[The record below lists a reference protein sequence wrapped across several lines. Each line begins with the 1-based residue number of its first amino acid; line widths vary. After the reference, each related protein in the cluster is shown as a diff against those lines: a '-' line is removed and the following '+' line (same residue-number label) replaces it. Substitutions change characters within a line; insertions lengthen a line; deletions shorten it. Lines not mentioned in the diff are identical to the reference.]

1 MAQQHVATAQQ
12 AIETLTAVRR
22 ELTEKLAATGQRTN
36 VWEQFRDVQ
45 LTIESLKRARDDERE
60 RLSIGR

>member
-22 ELTEKLAATGQRTN
+22 ELTEKLSATGQRTN
-36 VWEQFRDVQ
+36 VWEQLRDRKSVV
-45 LTIESLKRARDDERE
+45 
-60 RLSIGR
+60 